1 MEENQHK
8 LRVVPHLDSSSAL
21 VFPVMEF
28 TLSGSAVVHIG
39 RSITIENNKRSQPPS
54 AKQMTFRSKVV
65 SRTHAEIFVQGSKVY
80 IRDLESSSG
89 TFLNSRRLCGPNQRS
104 QPFQLHDNDIIQL
117 GVDYQGGTQEIYRA
131 VKMRLE
137 LNKNQERIENMNRYN
152 LQTYNSLRN
161 LATPPSHISTIT
173 QSMERIEFGALGN
186 SSSSSSNNKQNQEE
200 ENEDADEDIHVDECC
215 ICLFA
220 IAPFQALFVAPCS
233 HTFHYKCLRPL
244 LLNHPGF
251 ACPLCR
257 NYADLDAS
265 VSLEVEEV
273 KSMLKTMKK
282 TSKARSQ
289 DE

>member
-1 MEENQHK
+1 M
-8 LRVVPHLDSSSAL
+8 
-21 VFPVMEF
+21 
-28 TLSGSAVVHIG
+28 
-39 RSITIENNKRSQPPS
+39 RS
-54 AKQMTFRSKVV
+54 
-65 SRTHAEIFVQGSKVY
+65 
-80 IRDLESSSG
+80 
-89 TFLNSRRLCGPNQRS
+89 
-104 QPFQLHDNDIIQL
+104 
-117 GVDYQGGTQEIYRA
+117 
-131 VKMRLE
+131 
-137 LNKNQERIENMNRYN
+137 

-161 LATPPSHISTIT
+161 LATPPNHISTIT
-173 QSMERIEFGALGN
+173 QSMERIEFDALG
-186 SSSSSSNNKQNQEE
+186 SSNKQNREE
-200 ENEDADEDIHVDECC
+200 EEEEKEDPDDDIHVDECC

-282 TSKARSQ
+282 KNKASSR

>member
-8 LRVVPHLDSSSAL
+8 LRIVPHLDSSSAL
-21 VFPVMEF
+21 VFPIMEF
-28 TLSGSAVVHIG
+28 TLNGSAVVHIG
-39 RSITIENNKRSQPPS
+39 RSIAVENNKRPQPPS

-137 LNKNQERIENMNRYN
+137 LNKNQHQIENMNRYN

-161 LATPPSHISTIT
+161 LATPPNHISTLT

-186 SSSSSSNNKQNQEE
+186 SSSNKQDQKE
-200 ENEDADEDIHVDECC
+200 ENEEADEDIHVDECC

-251 ACPLCR
+251 VCPLCR

-265 VSLEVEEV
+265 VSLEVDEV
-273 KSMLKTMKK
+273 KSMLKTMKR
-282 TSKARSQ
+282 TNKARSQ

>member
-1 MEENQHK
+1 MEDIRHK
-8 LRVVPHLDSSSAL
+8 LRIVPHLDSSSAL
-21 VFPVMEF
+21 VFPIMEF
-28 TLSGSAVVHIG
+28 TLNGSAVVRIG
-39 RSITIENNKRSQPPS
+39 RTIADSNKRPQSS
-54 AKQMTFRSKVV
+54 TTQMTFRSKVV
-65 SRTHAEIFVQGSKVY
+65 SRTHAEIFVRANKVF

-89 TFLNSRRLCGPNQRS
+89 TFLNSRRLCGPNQKS
-104 QPFQLHDNDIIQL
+104 EPFQLHDNDIIQL

-137 LNKNQERIENMNRYN
+137 LNKKEQQSENMNRYN
-152 LQTYNSLRN
+152 LQTFNSLRN
-161 LATPPSHISTIT
+161 LVTPPNHVSTIT
-173 QSMERIEFGALGN
+173 QSMEKIEFDELQD
-186 SSSSSSNNKQNQEE
+186 K
-200 ENEDADEDIHVDECC
+200 EDDDIHVDECC

-244 LLNHPGF
+244 LANHPGF

-273 KSMLKTMKK
+273 KSMLKTMKQTNK
-282 TSKARSQ
+282 STSRG
-289 DE
+289 D

>member
-8 LRVVPHLDSSSAL
+8 LRIVPHLDSSSAL

-28 TLSGSAVVHIG
+28 TLNGSAVVHIG
-39 RSITIENNKRSQPPS
+39 RSITVENNKRPQPPS
-54 AKQMTFRSKVV
+54 VKQMTFRSKVV

-137 LNKNQERIENMNRYN
+137 LNKSQQQIENMNRYN

-161 LATPPSHISTIT
+161 LATPPNHISTIT
-173 QSMERIEFGALGN
+173 QSMERIEFDALG
-186 SSSSSSNNKQNQEE
+186 SSNKQNREE
-200 ENEDADEDIHVDECC
+200 EEEEEKEDPDDDIHVDECC

-282 TSKARSQ
+282 KNKASSR